1 MTINDIIEFES
12 DTVSIA
18 TGAKWRNDWI
28 GSTNFEEIKTKSHNL
43 LTPDDIMSNK
53 TSNIS
58 PSSFIVYDDD
68 HYYMA
73 SVITEKLLKDGH
85 SVTYVTPLPTISTW
99 TQYTL
104 EQVAITE
111 KLRSLGANFILNCKM
126 TQNQGFLNL
135 IDNKNFEINIKNLV
149 FVGAKSSN
157 NELFRDKKLMNS
169 IKNIFLTGDCLA
181 PRTIQAAVLSGH
193 QVARDILN
201 RENKPKPLKREQT
214 IH

>member
-1 MTINDIIEFES
+1 
-12 DTVSIA
+12 
-18 TGAKWRNDWI
+18 
-28 GSTNFEEIKTKSHNL
+28 
-43 LTPDDIMSNK
+43 
-53 TSNIS
+53 
-58 PSSFIVYDDD
+58 
-68 HYYMA
+68 
-73 SVITEKLLKDGH
+73 
-85 SVTYVTPLPTISTW
+85 
-99 TQYTL
+99 
-104 EQVAITE
+104 
-111 KLRSLGANFILNCKM
+111 M